1 MATVLEL
8 AMADKNLVSFM
19 KAVKAAGLEE
29 ELKGMGPYTLLAPVN
44 LSFGKLVPPDLFDT
58 LLKGDGTRLH
68 KILSYHIIK
77 GKKMQRD
84 FKPGQKLQTLGGLD
98 LHVTLKNGDIY
109 INDARIL
116 AKDRQ
121 GSNGVLHS
129 IDCVNLPMVATPA

>member
-8 AMADKNLVSFM
+8 ALSDKNLVSFM
-19 KAVKAAGLEE
+19 KGIKAAGLEA
-29 ELKGMGPYTLLAPVN
+29 ELNGMGPYTLLAPIN
-44 LSFGKLVPPDLFDT
+44 LAFGKLAQPDSFES
-58 LLKGDGTRLH
+58 LLKQDGTRLH

-84 FKPGQKLQTLGGLD
+84 FKAGQKLQTLGGVD
-98 LHVTLKNGDIY
+98 LMVTLKEGDIY

-121 GSNGVLHS
+121 GSNGVLHC
-129 IDCVNLPMVATPA
+129 IDCVNLPLVATPV